1 MSPQTS
7 IRRKSRLK
15 MIAGVSVTALL
26 GLGAAL
32 LPNGAERGAL
42 AATPSVLLP
51 PLPSFPFPF
60 PPLPFPG
67 PAKKFSTETPIKHVI
82 YIVAENRSFDN
93 IYATYRP
100 KNGQKIWNLL
110 SQGIVNADGTPG
122 KNFAKGQQFE
132 VTTGSSSGQFFL
144 SPVSKTPYNFLPVP
158 TLNSAQPFGIGI
170 EAGIVNAAGVPTAT
184 FPQGDPDLPAQDQ
197 KTLATGGFAQAP
209 SPITSTK
216 ASGPDIRIPGVNQLP
231 SGPFQQTSAE
241 LPYDAY
247 EGDTIHQLFQMWQMN
262 DCSMHHATFENPT
275 GCLHDLYPFV
285 AVTNGTAPGQVPGDG
300 GQDMAFFNMT
310 DGDAPIFKAL
320 ADQYAISDNFHQA
333 IMGGSVTGAFGI
345 AYGDNPFFAN
355 PNGTPGTPTGSITN
369 PNPQA
374 GTVNTYQSNGT
385 WVMCKDKTQPG
396 VGAIHSYLASLP
408 YFVGPNCAPGAYYPI
423 RDADPA
429 FTPTGTLNPV
439 TSTVMP
445 PITIRHIGD
454 ELNAH
459 DISWAFYS
467 GGFDSAVKVTNG
479 ATDTFDVILR
489 SGYCDICNPFQYSKS
504 VMTDANQRAAHL
516 KDIADNLYADIAND
530 TLPAVSFVK
539 MDGGLQGHPGSG
551 KVSLLEE
558 FIQDIVNRTQANP
571 ALFAETAIIVTFD
584 ESGGL
589 YDSGFIQPLD
599 FFGDGP
605 RIPLL
610 VISPYSTGGRVSH
623 TYTDQVSVLKFIER
637 NWRLNK
643 ISNRSR
649 DNLPNPIMIEELNP
663 WVPLNMPAIGD
674 LFDMFDFPPGDGRL

>member
-1 MSPQTS
+1 MSPRTS

-51 PLPSFPFPF
+51 PLPSFPFPSL
-60 PPLPFPG
+60 PLPFP
-67 PAKKFSTETPIKHVI
+67 AKQFSTETPIKHVI
-82 YIVAENRSFDN
+82 YIIAENRSFDN
-93 IYATYRP
+93 IYATYQP

-122 KNFAKGQQFE
+122 KNFAKGQQFQA
-132 VTTGSSSGQFFL
+132 TSSNGVFAL
-144 SPVSKTPYNFLPVP
+144 SPLVKAPYATMPTP
-158 TLNSAQPFGIGI
+158 TLNSAQAFGIGL
-170 EAGIVNAAGVPTAT
+170 EVGIVNAAGQPTAS
-184 FPQGDPDLPAQDQ
+184 FPQGDPELPPQDQ
-197 KTLATGGFAQAP
+197 VTLATGGFVQAP

-216 ASGPDIRIPGVNQLP
+216 ASGPDIRIPGVITNTLP
-231 SGPFQQTSAE
+231 AGPFQQTSAE

-247 EGDTIHQLFQMWQMN
+247 EGDTIHQLFQMWQMS
-262 DCSMHHATFENPT
+262 DCSMHNATFENPT
-275 GCLHDLYPFV
+275 GCVHDLYPFV
-285 AVTNGTAPGQVPGDG
+285 AVTNGTAPGSAPGDG
-300 GQDMAFFNMT
+300 GQDMAFFNMNT
-310 DGDAPIFKAL
+310 GDAPIFKAL
-320 ADQYAISDNFHQA
+320 ADQYALSDNFHQA

-355 PNGTPGTPTGSITN
+355 PDGTPGTPTGGITN
-369 PNPQA
+369 PNPQV
-374 GTVNTYQSNGT
+374 GTINTYVSNGT
-385 WVMCKDKTQPG
+385 WVNCSDPTQPG
-396 VGAIHSYLASLP
+396 VAPIQSYLASLP
-408 YFVGPNCAPGAYYPI
+408 YRVGPNCAPNSFYTI
-423 RDADPA
+423 RDANPGFTVTGALEPA
-429 FTPTGTLNPV
+429 SSGT
-439 TSTVMP
+439 MP
-445 PITIRHIGD
+445 PITVRHIGD

-459 DISWAFYS
+459 NVSWAFY
-467 GGFDSAVKVTNG
+467 GGGYDSAVAVTNG
-479 ATDTFDVILR
+479 ANDIFDKVFA
-489 SGYCDICNPFQYSKS
+489 SGYCAICNPFQYSLS
-504 VMTDANQRAAHL
+504 TMSDPNQRAAHL
-516 KDIADNLYADIAND
+516 KDIVGDLYPAIASGN
-530 TLPAVSFVK
+530 LPAVSFVK

-558 FIQDIVNRTQANP
+558 FVQDIVNRTQANP
-571 ALFAETAIIVTFD
+571 ELFAETAIIVTFD

-637 NWRLNK
+637 NWHLNP

-674 LFDMFDFPPGDGRL
+674 LFDMFDFPRGEGGL

>member
-1 MSPQTS
+1 
-7 IRRKSRLK
+7 
-15 MIAGVSVTALL
+15 
-26 GLGAAL
+26 
-32 LPNGAERGAL
+32 
-42 AATPSVLLP
+42 
-51 PLPSFPFPF
+51 
-60 PPLPFPG
+60 
-67 PAKKFSTETPIKHVI
+67 
-82 YIVAENRSFDN
+82 
-93 IYATYRP
+93 
-100 KNGQKIWNLL
+100 
-110 SQGIVNADGTPG
+110 
-122 KNFAKGQQFE
+122 
-132 VTTGSSSGQFFL
+132 
-144 SPVSKTPYNFLPVP
+144 
-158 TLNSAQPFGIGI
+158 
-170 EAGIVNAAGVPTAT
+170 
-184 FPQGDPDLPAQDQ
+184 
-197 KTLATGGFAQAP
+197 
-209 SPITSTK
+209 
-216 ASGPDIRIPGVNQLP
+216 
-231 SGPFQQTSAE
+231 
-241 LPYDAY
+241 
-247 EGDTIHQLFQMWQMN
+247 MWQMN

-355 PNGTPGTPTGSITN
+355 PDGTPGTPTGSITN